1 MLTSANL
8 AKLRR
13 DAMRAL
19 NLGKKVKLKV
29 GILCSHGRSGVG
41 GMFPDVQVS
50 TGSRTKGMVLER
62 HV

>member
-8 AKLRR
+8 AKLWR

-29 GILCSHGRSGVG
+29 GYLCSLCGIGVG

-50 TGSRTKGMVLER
+50 TGSRTKSVVLER